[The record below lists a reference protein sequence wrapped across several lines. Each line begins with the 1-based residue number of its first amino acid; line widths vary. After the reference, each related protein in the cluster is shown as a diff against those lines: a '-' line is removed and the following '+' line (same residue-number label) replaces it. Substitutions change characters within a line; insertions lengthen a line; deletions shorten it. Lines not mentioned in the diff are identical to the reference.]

1 MGAGLGRGEMGGGG
15 GGWGG
20 KAGGRRGMTTFL
32 SALFASLSPKDGGDD
47 TLNPNCGS
55 DLTEG
60 KRRVR
65 KRRTYG
71 MWDRALCEEEGFS
84 SFPSSF
90 RRHFRPF
97 IIGGGR
103 VRSKKKLRFPRSFQS
118 FRENPVFPQFHLFH
132 LISSMPNLTT
142 VPVRISDRGKL

>member
-15 GGWGG
+15 VG

-65 KRRTYG
+65 KRRTYVRYVG
-71 MWDRALCEEEGFS
+71 PGF
-84 SFPSSF
+84 
-90 RRHFRPF
+90 
-97 IIGGGR
+97 
-103 VRSKKKLRFPRSFQS
+103 V
-118 FRENPVFPQFHLFH
+118 
-132 LISSMPNLTT
+132 
-142 VPVRISDRGKL
+142 